1 MSGIG
6 ILVALGTPLVLGVL
20 LWVRASR
27 ALALVCAPYAAVPAF
42 MLAAGWLGP
51 AHFDAKPLLLGMQL
65 GMHDAVDRGFML
77 LTSGVWLASGLFARA
92 YMTNDPHRRRFWTFF
107 LLTQA
112 ANIAV
117 VLAMDVATFYC
128 AYAAMTFLA
137 YGLVVHEQ
145 SGRARRAAR
154 VYFVM
159 SLLGELAVLGA
170 MFLIVDVRINLPLRE
185 VPAAVAESPARDL
198 IVALVLAGF
207 GVKVGTLGLHVWL
220 PLAHPVAPTPASAV
234 LSGALIKAGLL
245 GWLRFLPI
253 GEVALPRPGLACVV
267 AGLAAAFY
275 AVANGLAQRDA
286 KTVLAY
292 SSVSQMGFVTAT
304 AGVALAVPESARLA
318 TAALV
323 FYAVHHA
330 VVKSALFLGAGLAG
344 RVVTPWSRR
353 LVLAGLALVALD
365 LAGAPLSSGAL
376 AKLSIKDL
384 LGAGPWST
392 PQLSTLLSV
401 GAVGSTVLMT
411 HFLAL
416 VAKHVPTRAEPVT
429 FGLWVPWVALVVV
442 ALTLIVAL
450 PVDEALEIL
459 ADPSHVWSA
468 LWPIGAG
475 IALFA
480 ILRPLR
486 ADRVGAEVAPGDL
499 LVVYTRVFRAIRRF
513 GGVLART
520 AAVEGRRLRD
530 ALPPLASV
538 PPIRGALRQ
547 ASRLETAFEDFAVLG
562 GLFAALLAAGLLLA
576 WR

>member
-1 MSGIG
+1 MSGVG
-6 ILVALGTPLVLGVL
+6 PILALATPLVLGVL
-20 LWVRASR
+20 IWVRASHT
-27 ALALVCAPYAAVPAF
+27 LALRGAPYAAVPAF

-51 AHFDAKPLLLGMQL
+51 AHLDVPPVLLGLRL
-65 GMHDAVDRGFML
+65 GMEDAVDRGFML

-92 YMTNDPHRRRFWTFF
+92 YMKTDPRRARFWTFF

-112 ANIAV
+112 ANLGV

-145 SGRARRAAR
+145 TGRARRAAR
-154 VYFVM
+154 VYIVM
-159 SLLGELAVLGA
+159 SLLGEIAVLAA
-170 MFLIVDVRINLPLRE
+170 MFLIVDVDINLPIRE
-185 VPAAVAESPARDL
+185 VPAVVAASPARDL

-234 LSGALIKAGLL
+234 LSGALIKAGVL

-253 GEVALPRPGLACVV
+253 GEVALPEPGLVCVV
-267 AGLAAAFY
+267 GGLAAAFY

-304 AGVALAVPESARLA
+304 TGVALAVPEATPLA

-323 FYAVHHA
+323 FYALHHA

-344 RVVTPWSRR
+344 RVRSGWPHR
-353 LVLAGLALVALD
+353 LVLVGLALVALD

-384 LGAGPWST
+384 IGAGPWSG
-392 PQLSTLLSV
+392 PQLTGLLSV

-411 HFLAL
+411 HFLVI
-416 VAKHVPTRAEPVT
+416 VAKRVPTRAEPVS

-442 ALTLIVAL
+442 ALTLIIAL
-450 PVDEALEIL
+450 PVDEVLDAL
-459 ADPSHVWSA
+459 ADPSHVWA
-468 LWPIGAG
+468 AVWPIVVG

-480 ILRPLR
+480 ALRPLR
-486 ADRVGAEVAPGDL
+486 AERVGAAVPPGDL
-499 LVVYTRVFRAIRRF
+499 FVVYARVFRVVRR
-513 GGVLART
+513 LAR
-520 AAVEGRRLRD
+520 ALGHVVGLEGRRIHA
-530 ALPPLASV
+530 ALATIPSSR
-538 PPIRGALRQ
+538 PIRAALRRV
-547 ASRLETAFEDFAVLG
+547 SRVETELDDFAVIG
-562 GLFAALLAAGLLLA
+562 GVFAALLAAGLLLA